1 MAVSQGSGQVLPDQ
15 QIIDIGDKRTFLNH
29 FVHFLVV
36 KKLGAFGLFVALLLI
51 VSAVFAPLIANHDPF
66 VLSVDNI
73 YAPPGIEHYF
83 GGDHLG
89 RDVFSRIIYG
99 TRISLVV
106 GLFSSFIG
114 LSLIHI

>member
-1 MAVSQGSGQVLPDQ
+1 MAVSQGSGQARPDQ
-15 QIIDIGDKRTFLNH
+15 QIIDMGDKRTFLNH
-29 FVHFLVV
+29 FVHFLKV
-36 KKLGAFGLFVALLLI
+36 KKIGTFGLCVALLLI

-73 YAPPGIEHYF
+73 YAAPGTEHYF

-106 GLFSSFIG
+106 GILSSF
-114 LSLIHI
+114 